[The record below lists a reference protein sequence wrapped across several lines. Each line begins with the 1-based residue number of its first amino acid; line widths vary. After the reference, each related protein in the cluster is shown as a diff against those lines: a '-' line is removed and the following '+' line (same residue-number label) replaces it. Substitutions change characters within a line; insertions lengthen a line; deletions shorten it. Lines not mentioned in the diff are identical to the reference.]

1 MKKGKAT
8 GPSGV
13 ALEVILASQRH
24 IVPHLTK
31 LANNIVAEG
40 KNPGYWNLSHI
51 INRFKGQGYPLVMGN
66 YRRLKLLDHVMKI
79 TERLI
84 ESIIR

>member
-31 LANNIVAEG
+31 LANNIAAEG
-40 KNPGYWNLSHI
+40 KSPGYWNLSHI
-51 INRFKGQGYPLVMGN
+51 INRFKEKGDPLVMGN

-79 TERLI
+79 I
-84 ESIIR
+84 ESLIKSIRR